1 MQQGREGGGCAVGP
15 HPRNAF
21 AAARCWPATPRPVL
35 APRCPRPRFLHSGK
49 PGGGGNEEGHSSS
62 TQATDGAFLI
72 KGQRH
77 GGGSGWNLML
87 TSPPIRRGGAAPKQR
102 KWESEELMA
111 HTVQLFVTHSAK
123 RIDPRDGGFVME
135 DPWRGGV
142 GGGTTPLEPPVPP

>member
-1 MQQGREGGGCAVGP
+1 MVTEMQQGREGGGCAVGP

-102 KWESEELMA
+102 K
-111 HTVQLFVTHSAK
+111 
-123 RIDPRDGGFVME
+123 
-135 DPWRGGV
+135 
-142 GGGTTPLEPPVPP
+142 